1 MSIRKELC
9 LLAKPYYW
17 LNIIMALSY
26 IIAKKTIPICN
37 RMFRHNVDNEMCEL
51 DSRETEILFFLLI
64 VIMIRSRKTG
74 SVTMVNYLS
83 SSFIYTK
90 VANAI
95 LWAYSDFRYGLGFL
109 MICILVGSLFT
120 EPIYKGPEQITY
132 FRSVQAFDDEIQC
145 NKHVNWLICFYTMW
159 NPSCVNFAPILA
171 ELSNEYALDDLRF
184 GKVDIGRFSDLG
196 LRHRISGSSFS
207 KQLPT
212 LILFQN
218 GKEVLRQP
226 MIIDSKGRV
235 QKFFFSADNVRA
247 AFNLNNLYKQCV
259 ENALAKKPPKQGRQ
273 MTVETKKAQ

>member
-1 MSIRKELC
+1 M
-9 LLAKPYYW
+9 LAKPYYW
-17 LNIIMALSY
+17 LNLLMALSY
-26 IIAKKTIPICN
+26 IVAKKTIPICN
-37 RMFRHNVDNEMCEL
+37 RVFRHNMTDEMCEL
-51 DSRETEILFFLLI
+51 DGRETEILFFLLI

-109 MICILVGSLFT
+109 AVCILIGSLFT
-120 EPIYKGPEQITY
+120 EPTYKGPEQITY
-132 FRSVQAFDDEIQC
+132 FRSIQAFDDELQRD
-145 NKHVNWLICFYTMW
+145 KHVNWLICFYTMW
-159 NPSCVNFAPILA
+159 NPSCVNFAPIFA
-171 ELSNEYALDDLRF
+171 ELSNEYALDNLRF
-184 GKVDIGRFSDLG
+184 GKVDIGRFSDLA
-196 LRHRISGSSFS
+196 LKYRISTSSFS

-212 LILFQN
+212 VILFQKGN
-218 GKEVLRQP
+218 EVLRHP

-259 ENALAKKPPKQGRQ
+259 ENSLKLSKSQLQGHSNSSAKKIQ
-273 MTVETKKAQ
+273 